1 MISSLIISGGG
12 QHICLWCGLIKE
24 FWGIEM
30 KYTGDREI
38 SSPPHKY
45 SFILHVFCSHL
56 QKSQLVDSGLIIEM
70 LQNA

>member
-1 MISSLIISGGG
+1 
-12 QHICLWCGLIKE
+12 
-24 FWGIEM
+24 M

-45 SFILHVFCSHL
+45 SFILHVFCSLL
-56 QKSQLVDSGLIIEM
+56 QKSQLVDSALIIEM